1 MKVGRKE
8 IDMIKRKSNAVWQG
22 NLKDGKGLVS
32 LGSGT
37 FSGRYSFLSRFE
49 KGVGTNPEELIAAAH
64 AGCFSMALSADLSKA
79 GYTVKKIET
88 EAIVSMDKSDS
99 GFAISG
105 IKLVTKASVKDIDLD
120 TFLKFA
126 NGAKENCPVSKALAA
141 VPVELEAEL
150 VK

>member
-1 MKVGRKE
+1 
-8 IDMIKRKSNAVWQG
+8 MIKRKSNAVWQG

-88 EAIVSMDKSDS
+88 EAIVSMDKTDS

-141 VPVELEAEL
+141 VPVELEAQL